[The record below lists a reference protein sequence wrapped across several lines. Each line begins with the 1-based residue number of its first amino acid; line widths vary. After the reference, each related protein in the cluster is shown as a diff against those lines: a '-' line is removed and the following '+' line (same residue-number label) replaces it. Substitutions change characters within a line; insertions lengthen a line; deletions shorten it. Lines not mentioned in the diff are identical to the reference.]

1 MKASPE
7 NSIPRH
13 KVTATVATANP
24 SRLINRLCKHW
35 SHKFPVRHDEREGEI
50 ELSIGICRLRAA
62 ESGLNVSLEAESLE
76 QLHQMQQVVAEHL
89 QRMASGESLS
99 FDWH

>member
-1 MKASPE
+1 MKASHEHLPL
-7 NSIPRH
+7 
-13 KVTATVATANP
+13 KAAATVATDNP

-50 ELSIGICRLRAA
+50 ELSIGFCRLRAV
-62 ESGLNVSLEAESLE
+62 ESGLNVSLEAENPE
-76 QLHQMQQVVAEHL
+76 QLQQLKQAVVDHL
-89 QRMASGESLS
+89 QRMASDESLS